1 MAAMCQYCPAWI
13 RCPKGNKAGLGFLVT
28 TDRVKKWTHHLY
40 PPVVEDAPPERG
52 GESIG
57 T

>member
-1 MAAMCQYCPAWI
+1 MCQYCPAWI